1 MCVIEATQSTV
12 FCSSSPRKLRK
23 RVRNQLGEKSYGLR
37 AFSLVRSHFFFTV
50 LLHKHICICKNHSPL
65 LLESLDDENSF
76 PTALLEKYI
85 TFKKSVSSKR
95 QLIGKVPDAGKDR
108 GQKEKRE
115 SEDEMGITDAVIM
128 NLGKLW
134 EMVKDREASRAAFH
148 AVTESDMTGR
158 LNNKRRMS
166 LFNKSCNMLC

>member
-1 MCVIEATQSTV
+1 MH
-12 FCSSSPRKLRK
+12 
-23 RVRNQLGEKSYGLR
+23 N
-37 AFSLVRSHFFFTV
+37 
-50 LLHKHICICKNHSPL
+50 HICICKNHSPL

-134 EMVKDREASRAAFH
+134 EMVKDREASRAAVH
-148 AVTESDMTGR
+148 AVTESDTTGR
-158 LNNKRRMS
+158 LNNKRRVS